1 MGWLVLVVVGVVL
14 WWWSLALTLAA
25 YQGERMPMWTAAA
38 KAPRRAIA
46 LRAVGAA
53 AVVFGTGMFA
63 AVWGQPGW
71 VAAVAAGAFVSLT
84 LVAPHLVDVARHNS
98 DVASPA

>member
-25 YQGERMPMWTAAA
+25 YQGERMPMWTAAR

-46 LRAVGAA
+46 LRAVGAGALVLGTAMTAPAWASSPWWAALSATTA
-53 AVVFGTGMFA
+53 AVLLALSALV
-63 AVWGQPGW
+63 
-71 VAAVAAGAFVSLT
+71 VAMVHNRRVAAGS
-84 LVAPHLVDVARHNS
+84 
-98 DVASPA
+98 